1 MDTTLTRQPQEESG
15 ATPRRHVRH
24 EVFEGAPW
32 PEALAGAVVG
42 AFLVMSLAFV
52 QATTSWIDMGSPT
65 LIPLL
70 IIGALIGAA
79 VSWVLARP
87 KLERLATQ
95 EQRAE
100 ERGGMR
106 RRGRAA

>member
-1 MDTTLTRQPQEESG
+1 MDTTLVRQPSEEHG
-15 ATPRRHVRH
+15 APPRRHVRH

-79 VSWVLARP
+79 MSWMLARP
-87 KLERLATQ
+87 KLERLAIQ
-95 EQRAE
+95 EARAEQR
-100 ERGGMR
+100 RDVR
-106 RRGRAA
+106 RQGRAA